1 MKVLFVASD
10 TFPHIG
16 GKSSHI
22 RDLMKGLRAINV
34 DCQVI
39 SLSSLG
45 RTLEIMIKAPIFAV
59 KLINIDLFYYLFA
72 RIWSKILNRL
82 VYTYCLRNSPDFI
95 SVQDAFAA
103 QSISDTIKQ
112 LRIHTSLTMHTYFG
126 IEHSLDKRMG
136 VLSRVIYRM
145 HLADELQALNVVDG
159 VVAVD
164 QRIHEHVKA
173 NIDERVSQRIQTTS
187 IMNFTDTDLYM
198 GTNAVARVDL
208 RKRYNVAND
217 VFIVVCTRRLV
228 EKNGVIYAVRAMQLI
243 DDDKI
248 RLFIA
253 GDGPQRKS
261 IEDYILQHGLE
272 NRIVLFGSVDEKIA
286 LELYHISDVSIV
298 PSVTVNSLQ
307 EATSI
312 SAIEAMSCGVPIIAS
327 NIGGLAQLIKH
338 NHTGVLVDEADEE
351 AIAREIVRLK
361 NNNDLYQ
368 RISMD
373 GMAWARMNHSHLSAA
388 RQYLGF
394 FESLNNGKR

>member
-1 MKVLFVASD
+1 
-10 TFPHIG
+10 
-16 GKSSHI
+16 
-22 RDLMKGLRAINV
+22 
-34 DCQVI
+34 
-39 SLSSLG
+39 
-45 RTLEIMIKAPIFAV
+45 
-59 KLINIDLFYYLFA
+59 
-72 RIWSKILNRL
+72 
-82 VYTYCLRNSPDFI
+82 
-95 SVQDAFAA
+95 
-103 QSISDTIKQ
+103 
-112 LRIHTSLTMHTYFG
+112 MHTYFG